1 MAEKK
6 EAAAQQ
12 EPKRVTIQH
21 RLEVVSKLMRRSLTI
36 SIVLLVILIGLA
48 TRYILLTYEG
58 LEDTVYL
65 NNYRIGAR
73 ILTTAIRS
81 YAVTGENQ
89 YYDDYIKEHDVENR
103 MDVAWEVLQ
112 GNNIKPDEWAILN
125 QAEALSNEMS
135 ELEEQAIA
143 AVKAGDTDKAID
155 VVFGDP
161 YSTDVKQLRSLTDD
175 VINTI
180 LKRLETG
187 KMIALVMVIVCF
199 IGLLIAIA
207 RFVYDAN
214 RLRKFIQNEVL
225 ARLVKIVPG
234 INELAN
240 GNLHVQVDVKRSNDE
255 FGDMIN
261 SLTFMKTNMGNIIND
276 IAYVLGEMG
285 NGNFKVSVKE
295 QYVGEYVQIKD
306 ALEKIVEQMHD
317 VVSTI
322 VDVSKDIDGGAGQ
335 LAVAADDLANSCTN
349 QAHDVSDLVNLL
361 GELNEAI
368 AFNENAC
375 QEAVKISN
383 HASETL
389 ITNNQKMEEL
399 KAAMKDISECSDQIV
414 AVVSTISD
422 IGSEIDLLSLN
433 ASIESA
439 RAGEAGRGFAVVA
452 EQVKKLAGE
461 SQDAVIQTSDMIK
474 RTVDAVAV
482 GVNLAGEMAKTMEE
496 MREGVEETNRRI
508 EGILEKLK
516 TEVRNIGHINEGV
529 NDIAGLVDNNSAT
542 SQETAA
548 VSEEQ
553 KSQVEMLID
562 IISRFNV

>member
-1 MAEKK
+1 MADKK
-6 EAAAQQ
+6 GPAAQQ
-12 EPKRVTIQH
+12 EGKRVTIQH
-21 RLEVVSKLMRRSLTI
+21 RLNVITKLLNRSLTI
-36 SIVLLVILIGLA
+36 CIILLVMLIGLSVH
-48 TRYILLTYEG
+48 YILLTYEG

-65 NNYRIGAR
+65 NNYRIGSR

-81 YAVTGENQ
+81 YAVTGESQ
-89 YYDDYIKEHDVENR
+89 YYDDYVKEREVDKR
-103 MDVAWEVLQ
+103 MDIAWEILQ
-112 GNNIKPDEWAILN
+112 GNNITEAEWAELSE
-125 QAEALSNEMS
+125 AEVISAEMA
-135 ELEEQAIA
+135 ELEAQAIK
-143 AVKAGDTDKAID
+143 AVQAGDNETATAI
-155 VVFGDP
+155 VFGDP
-161 YSTDVKQLRSLTDD
+161 YSSEVKQVRSLTDNA
-175 VINTI
+175 INTI
-180 LKRLETG
+180 LARLEKS
-187 KMIALVMVIVCF
+187 KMIALVLVIICLLAF
-199 IGLLIAIA
+199 IASLGRYI
-207 RFVYDAN
+207 YDTN
-214 RLRKFIQNEVL
+214 RIRKFIQNEIV

-240 GNLHVQVDVKRSNDE
+240 GNLHGEIDVFRSNDE
-255 FGDMIN
+255 FGDMIRGIDYMKA
-261 SLTFMKTNMGNIIND
+261 SLSMIID
-276 IAYVLGEMG
+276 EISYVLGEMG
-285 NGNFKVSVKE
+285 QGNFKLEVKQE
-295 QYVGEYVQIKD
+295 YVGEYSQIKH
-306 ALEKIVEQMHD
+306 ALEKIIAEMHD

-335 LAVAADDLANSCTN
+335 LAIAADDLANSCTN

-375 QEAVKISN
+375 QEAVKISD
-383 HASETL
+383 HAAETL
-389 ITNNQKMEEL
+389 IANNEKMEEL
-399 KAAMKDISECSDQIV
+399 KTAMQDISECSDQIV

-482 GVNLAGEMAKTMEE
+482 GVRLAGEMATTMEE
-496 MREGVEETNRRI
+496 MRTGVEETNHRI
-508 EGILEKLK
+508 NGILEKLK

-542 SQETAA
+542 SEETAA

-553 KSQVEMLID
+553 KSQVEMLIE
-562 IISRFNV
+562 IVNRFRV